1 MTRNAPSTSFDER
14 VFLHGVSW
22 EDYETV
28 LAIRGESSAVR
39 IAYREGELELMS
51 PSRPH
56 EFLKK
61 SLARLVEAWAEV
73 HDVELNGAGSWTVK
87 LAKTERGAEADECYI
102 IGSRDTNRPDIAID
116 VVWTHGGLD
125 KLDIYRGLDVPEV
138 WIWMD
143 NKIQLWALR
152 CEGEENFYER
162 IPRSELLPTLDFDE
176 LMPFLDRENQT
187 RAVREYRQLLQAQL
201 DA

>member
-1 MTRNAPSTSFDER
+1 MTGTAPRTSHDER

-51 PSRPH
+51 PSQDH
-56 EFLKK
+56 EIEKK
-61 SLARLVEAWAEV
+61 MFARLVEAWAEE

-87 LAKTERGAEADECYI
+87 RAETERGIEADECYI
-102 IGSRDTNRPDIAID
+102 IGSVATKQRPDIAIE
-116 VVWTHGGLD
+116 VIWTHGGLD

-138 WIWMD
+138 WMWID
-143 NKIQLWALR
+143 GAIQVWAL
-152 CEGEENFYER
+152 GPNGYER
-162 IPRSELLPTLDFDE
+162 SPRSELLPDLDFDE
-176 LMPFLDRENQT
+176 LMPFIERENQT
-187 RAVREYRQLLQAQL
+187 QAVREYRALQRERM
-201 DA
+201 